1 MRVLLDTNVVLDVLQ
16 TREPFSHHA
25 TQLFARVERGE
36 LEGVLC
42 ATTLTTIDYLLG
54 RVLSAQQTKDAVRR
68 LLGLFEVAAVTRPVL
83 EAALSS
89 PMADFEEAVL
99 AHAAHQAGV
108 DRIITR
114 NLPAFARSPVPATD
128 PTGFLAQLRGN

>member
-1 MRVLLDTNVVLDVLQ
+1 VRVLLDTNVVLDVLQ
-16 TREPFSHHA
+16 AREPFSHHA

-54 RVLSAQQTKDAVRR
+54 RTMSAQQAKDAVRS
-68 LLGLFEVAAVTRPVL
+68 LLDLFEIAAVTRVVL
-83 EAALSS
+83 EAALAS
-89 PMADFEEAVL
+89 PMADFEDAVL
-99 AHAAHQAGV
+99 AHAASHAGT

-114 NLPAFARSPVPATD
+114 NTRDFGQSPVLAMEPIE
-128 PTGFLAQLRGN
+128 FLAQVRDG